1 VRRPPVSEAILEEDE
16 EEEDFFPRPSNHVT
30 PTTLNSSKDDN
41 NHHIPPMRPTTI
53 DTSKADSNH
62 HSSSHVKS
70 SFLPSLD
77 DLPQPFGRLELDGP
91 SDRMPFMVGGQ
102 SSSGSQQR
110 RSLSSRLSS
119 EKDHRERD
127 EEDLGFARPGQFAR
141 RGGGERSWEDEEDGG
156 GPAGDLE
163 SLEKYRPHNYEFSKP
178 KSEDINDLVD
188 FYSSYRAPGRGRP
201 SGSSGVYR
209 QRSLDSD
216 EGAGAFHLSEEESAP
231 PRKKYSDPGR
241 YDGGGGG
248 GYQNGGSRQ
257 TVTGIDPN
265 GGGRG
270 RRNAPDEN
278 GFYDLDTI
286 DPATRLILERARQT
300 RSRPIESFGAS
311 SFLRNGSP
319 GLEDDF
325 RSLRPPPGRVV
336 LFQPCSDRN
345 MFGSESIIRPLT
357 FRIILQ
363 YE

>member
-1 VRRPPVSEAILEEDE
+1 MRRPPVSEAILEEDE

-30 PTTLNSSKDDN
+30 PTTLNSSKDDS

-62 HSSSHVKS
+62 HNSSHVKS

-77 DLPQPFGRLELDGP
+77 DLPQPFGRLELDNP
-91 SDRMPFMVGGQ
+91 SDRTSFMVGSQ
-102 SSSGSQQR
+102 SSSGPQQR

-141 RGGGERSWEDEEDGG
+141 RGGGERSWEDEEDGA

-188 FYSSYRAPGRGRP
+188 FYSSYRAPGRVRP
-201 SGSSGVYR
+201 SGSGGVYR

-216 EGAGAFHLSEEESAP
+216 EGAGAFHLSEEEPAP
-231 PRKKYSDPGR
+231 PRKKFSDPGR

-248 GYQNGGSRQ
+248 GGYQNGGGRQ
-257 TVTGIDPN
+257 ALPGIDPN
-265 GGGRG
+265 GGGGGRG

-325 RSLRPPPGRVV
+325 RSLRPPPGKESGT
-336 LFQPCSDRN
+336 FQPG
-345 MFGSESIIRPLT
+345 MIGSGSL
-357 FRIILQ
+357 
-363 YE
+363 

>member
-1 VRRPPVSEAILEEDE
+1 VRRPPPVSEAILEEDE
-16 EEEDFFPRPSNHVT
+16 EDEDFFPRPSNHVT
-30 PTTLNSSKDDN
+30 PSTLNSSKDDN

-62 HSSSHVKS
+62 HNSSHIKS

-91 SDRMPFMVGGQ
+91 SDRTPFMVGGQ
-102 SSSGSQQR
+102 SSSGPQQR

-141 RGGGERSWEDEEDGG
+141 RGGGERSWEDEEDGR

-188 FYSSYRAPGRGRP
+188 FYSSYRAPGRGQP
-201 SGSSGVYR
+201 SSGSGGVYR

-216 EGAGAFHLSEEESAP
+216 EGAGAFHLGEEEPAP
-231 PRKKYSDPGR
+231 ARKKYSDPGR
-241 YDGGGGG
+241 YDGGGG
-248 GYQNGGSRQ
+248 YQNGGSRPA
-257 TVTGIDPN
+257 VSGIDPN
-265 GGGRG
+265 GGGGRG

-300 RSRPIESFGAS
+300 RSRPIESFGSS
-311 SFLRNGSP
+311 SFLRTGSP
-319 GLEDDF
+319 GLEEDF
-325 RSLRPPPGRVV
+325 RSLRPPPGKESGT
-336 LFQPCSDRN
+336 FQPG
-345 MFGSESIIRPLT
+345 MIGSGSL
-357 FRIILQ
+357 
-363 YE
+363 

>member
-1 VRRPPVSEAILEEDE
+1 VRRPPVSDAILEEDE

-30 PTTLNSSKDDN
+30 PTTLNSSKDDT
-41 NHHIPPMRPTTI
+41 NHHIPPMRPTI
-53 DTSKADSNH
+53 DTSKADSNPH
-62 HSSSHVKS
+62 HSSHVKS

-91 SDRMPFMVGGQ
+91 SDRTPFMVSGQ
-102 SSSGSQQR
+102 SGSGGPQQR

-119 EKDHRERD
+119 EKDHWERD

-141 RGGGERSWEDEEDGG
+141 RGGGERSWEDEEEGG

-201 SGSSGVYR
+201 SGSGGVYR

-216 EGAGAFHLSEEESAP
+216 EGAGAFHLGEEEPAP

-241 YDGGGGG
+241 YDGGGGYQIGGGG
-248 GYQNGGSRQ
+248 GYQNGGGRQ
-257 TVTGIDPN
+257 AVAGIDQN
-265 GGGRG
+265 GGGGRG

-300 RSRPIESFGAS
+300 RSRPIESFGSS

-319 GLEDDF
+319 GLEEDF
-325 RSLRPPPGRVV
+325 RSLRPPPGRESCTFSARAV
-336 LFQPCSDRN
+336 L
-345 MFGSESIIRPLT
+345 
-357 FRIILQ
+357 
-363 YE
+363 